1 MSLDSTTAITFLGVQ
16 VWDEGA
22 EEHFVRIGNCSA
34 TRTLLCAWEDRVT
47 IIEQIRGGAAIIG
60 GYYYYTTS
68 QLYPDAPF
76 LPFDSIHVEG
86 IAGLGGLS
94 VGPNGMVAYKY
105 ARIQI
110 VYKTLDYIEGVTTG
124 TLSLDYATQFVNLP
138 QSAATYQFPD
148 GTKLAAQDTPPIRR
162 GIVSMVQTRKNLAEL
177 PSALVQSLC
186 GNVNSVAFLGGA
198 PGTVL
203 FDGGHADR
211 RLTMTGDENWDMT
224 YKFLYDP
231 IGWNYLLQPSTTGS
245 STSVVGTYQQVTRI
259 SDGSTLYPAADLNQ
273 LLD

>member
-1 MSLDSTTAITFLGVQ
+1 MPLDSTTAITFLGVN
-16 VWDEGA
+16 VWDEGT
-22 EEHFVRIGNCSA
+22 EEHFVRIGNSTA
-34 TRTLLCAWEDRVT
+34 TRTMLCAWEDRIT
-47 IIEQIRGGAAIIG
+47 IINQIRGGAAVIG
-60 GYYYYTTS
+60 GYYYYTLS
-68 QLYPDAPF
+68 QVYPDAPS

-86 IAGLGGLS
+86 IAGDGGLS

-105 ARIQI
+105 ARIQV

-138 QSAATYQFPD
+138 QSASTYQFPD

-162 GIVSMVQTRKNLAEL
+162 GIVSMVQTRKNLASL
-177 PSALVQSLC
+177 PSSLVQTVC
-186 GNVNSVAFLGGA
+186 GCVNSVAFLGGA

-203 FDGGHADR
+203 FDGAHADR

-231 IGWNYLLQPSTTGS
+231 IGWNYLLQPSTTG
-245 STSVVGTYQQVTRI
+245 
-259 SDGSTLYPAADLNQ
+259 
-273 LLD
+273 